1 MPFTKE
7 IEHHIDKVNAVLIAI
22 IIIGAVLLAYP
33 YLPFFNNSSLTAKSS
48 GSNGATVQAVAQP
61 FVDYYTTNGQILR
74 DYIQTGQLYWVE
86 PNGTLVP
93 YNSGLSVVIIPGTLE
108 EINETSFGF
117 SVTSSGSW
125 LNGTVDL
132 TITSELETNASSPTT
147 YTVFSN
153 QPETLS
159 VGTASQ
165 SQSGSATYTSS
176 PTNVSTILSALW
188 SSPVSGDVYYPNY
201 YVSIAATAWS
211 QWGQE
216 LTASASTTFSKI
228 AAWEFANPTLS
239 VSIGSSSVAN
249 QSLLGDL
256 STTNGQT
263 ALIII
268 IAIAAILLLM
278 WRRHEA

>member
-1 MPFTKE
+1 MPFSKE

-48 GSNGATVQAVAQP
+48 GSNGATLQAVAQP
-61 FVDYYTTNGQILR
+61 FIDYYTTNGQILR
-74 DYIQTGQLYWVE
+74 DYIQTGKLYWVE
-86 PNGTLVP
+86 PNGTLIP

-117 SVTSSGSW
+117 SVTASGSW

-132 TITSELETNASSPTT
+132 SITSELENNASTPAT
-147 YTVFSN
+147 YTIFNN

-165 SQSGSATYTSS
+165 SQSASATYTSS
-176 PTNVSTILSALW
+176 PINVSTLLSALW

-201 YVSIAATAWS
+201 YVSIVATAWS

-216 LTASASTTFSKI
+216 LTASTSATFSKI
-228 AAWEFANPTLS
+228 AAWEYANPTLS

>member
-1 MPFTKE
+1 MPHTKE
-7 IEHHIDKVNAVLIAI
+7 IEHRIDKVNAALIAI
-22 IIIGAVLLAYP
+22 IIVGALLLAYP
-33 YLPFFNNSSLTAKSS
+33 YLPFANNSSLTAKSS

-61 FVDYYTTNGQILR
+61 FVDYYTTSGQILR

-86 PNGTLVP
+86 SNGTLVP

-147 YTVFSN
+147 YTVFNN

-159 VGTASQ
+159 LGTASQ
-165 SQSGSATYTSS
+165 SQSGSGTYTSS
-176 PTNVSTILSALW
+176 ATSTNTLMSALW
-188 SSPVSGDVYYPNY
+188 SSPVSGNVYYPNY

-216 LTASASTTFSKI
+216 LTASATNTFAKI
-228 AAWEFANPTLS
+228 ASWEFANPTLS

-249 QSLLGDL
+249 QSILGEL
-256 STTNGQT
+256 STSQGQT

>member
-1 MPFTKE
+1 MPFKE

-33 YLPFFNNSSLTAKSS
+33 YLPFANNSSLTAKSS

-74 DYIQTGQLYWVE
+74 DYIQTGKLYWVE
-86 PNGTLVP
+86 PNGTLIP

-117 SVTSSGSW
+117 SVTASGSW

-132 TITSELETNASSPTT
+132 SITSELENNASTPTT
-147 YTVFSN
+147 YTIFNN
-153 QPETLS
+153 QAETLS

-165 SQSGSATYTSS
+165 SQSASGTYTSS
-176 PTNVSTILSALW
+176 PTNVSTLLSALW

-228 AAWEFANPTLS
+228 AAWEYANPTLS

>member
-1 MPFTKE
+1 MSFTKE
-7 IEHHIDKVNAVLIAI
+7 IEHHLDKVNAVLIAI

-33 YLPFFNNSSLTAKSS
+33 YLPFANNSNLTAKSS

-74 DYIQTGQLYWVE
+74 DYIQTGKLYWVE

-117 SVTSSGSW
+117 SVTASGSW

-132 TITSELETNASSPTT
+132 SITSELETNASSPTT
-147 YTVFSN
+147 YTVFNN

-165 SQSGSATYTSS
+165 SQSASGTYTSS
-176 PTNVSTILSALW
+176 PTNVNTLLSALW

-201 YVSIAATAWS
+201 YISISATAWS

-216 LTASASTTFSKI
+216 LTASATTTFSKI

>member
-1 MPFTKE
+1 MPFSKE
-7 IEHHIDKVNAVLIAI
+7 IEHHIDKINAVLIAI

-33 YLPFFNNSSLTAKSS
+33 YLPFANSSLTAKSS
-48 GSNGATVQAVAQP
+48 GSNGAAVQTVAQP
-61 FVDYYTTNGQILR
+61 FVDYYTTSGQILR
-74 DYIQTGQLYWVE
+74 DYIQTGKLYWVE
-86 PNGTLVP
+86 PNGTLIP

-117 SVTSSGSW
+117 SVTASGSW

-132 TITSELETNASSPTT
+132 SITSELENNASSPTT
-147 YTVFSN
+147 YTIFN
-153 QPETLS
+153 DQAEALS

-165 SQSGSATYTSS
+165 SQSGSGTYTSS
-176 PTNVSTILSALW
+176 PTNVNTLLSALW
-188 SSPVSGDVYYPNY
+188 SSPTSGDVYYPNY

-211 QWGQE
+211 QWGQQ

-228 AAWEFANPTLS
+228 ASWEFANPTLS

-249 QSLLGDL
+249 QSMLGEL
-256 STTNGQT
+256 STTQGQT